1 MASRP
6 LVVHVV
12 GARPNY
18 MKVAPVYAALERR
31 GNVEQ
36 RLIHTGQH
44 YDAIMKD
51 VFFAELPLPRPH
63 VAARR
68 SDDSR
73 TRLIETR
80 SACSPTSSPSWSSWP
95 ATSTRHLPARSP
107 RPNAGIT
114 VCHIESGLRSGDW
127 SMPEERNRVITDH
140 LSTLLLTHSDDA
152 NKNLVAEAL
161 TARISFVGNTM
172 IDTLRANEGA
182 ALELEAW
189 REFGLEPGRYVLV
202 TLHRPSLV
210 DDPDLL
216 ARTIAALDDV
226 AESLPVIFPV
236 HPRTRKNL
244 DGSTRVL
251 LTEPLPYR
259 QFLSLEAKAAAVVT
273 DSGGIQEETTVL
285 RIPCFTLRENTERP
299 ITIELGTNTL
309 LGLEPERLRE
319 LPDAARGAE
328 ARPDPAALGWAG
340 GRTGSRRDRT
350 PRGRSHGLKVWVD
363 MTASAHVLVFRP
375 LIQLLRERGDE
386 VEITARDYAQTLQLL
401 ELHGLEAT
409 VDRPPRRTFAA
420 RQGTLAHL
428 APARAAQVGA
438 AARLRPRAGARL
450 ARAHDDVRAGSAS
463 RARRRTTTS
472 SRRCSTSS
480 ACAPRRRWSCRT
492 RSPPSGSHTSA
503 SSRRSFCAI
512 PA

>member
-1 MASRP
+1 MRP
-6 LVVHVV
+6 GILAAIERERPDWVLVYGDTNSTLA
-12 GARPNY
+12 GALS
-18 MKVAPVYAALERR
+18 AA
-31 GNVEQ
+31 
-36 RLIHTGQH
+36 
-44 YDAIMKD
+44 DAG
-51 VFFAELPLPRPH
+51 LPLAH
-63 VAARR
+63 VEA
-68 SDDSR
+68 
-73 TRLIETR
+73 
-80 SACSPTSSPSWSSWP
+80 
-95 ATSTRHLPARSP
+95 
-107 RPNAGIT
+107 
-114 VCHIESGLRSGDW
+114 GLRSGDW

-152 NKNLVAEAL
+152 DKNLVAEAL

-202 TLHRPSLV
+202 TLHRPRLV

-216 ARTIAALDDV
+216 ARTIAALDHV

-319 LPDAARGAE
+319 LPTLLAE
-328 ARPDPAALGWAG
+328 PKHGQIPPLWDGQAG
-340 GRTGSRRDRT
+340 
-350 PRGRSHGLKVWVD
+350 
-363 MTASAHVLVFRP
+363 
-375 LIQLLRERGDE
+375 E
-386 VEITARDYAQTLQLL
+386 
-401 ELHGLEAT
+401 
-409 VDRPPRRTFAA
+409 
-420 RQGTLAHL
+420 
-428 APARAAQVGA
+428 RAADEIERLVVGVTA
-438 AARLRPRAGARL
+438 
-450 ARAHDDVRAGSAS
+450 
-463 RARRRTTTS
+463 
-472 SRRCSTSS
+472 
-480 ACAPRRRWSCRT
+480 
-492 RSPPSGSHTSA
+492 
-503 SSRRSFCAI
+503 
-512 PA
+512 

>member
-18 MKVAPVYAALERR
+18 MKVAPVYAELERR
-31 GNVEQ
+31 GNLEH

-51 VFFAELPLPRPH
+51 VFFAELPLPTPH
-63 VAARR
+63 VALDAQTTE
-68 SDDSR
+68 DA
-73 TRLIETR
+73 LIGLEGVFTELR
-80 SACSPTSSPSWSSWP
+80 PDLVIVAGDVN
-95 ATSTRHLPARSP
+95 STLAGAVAASKL
-107 RPNAGIT
+107 GIT

-152 NKNLVAEAL
+152 DKNLVAEAI

-172 IDTLRANEGA
+172 IDTLRASEGA

-202 TLHRPSLV
+202 TLHRPRLV

-244 DGSTRVL
+244 DSSTRVL
-251 LTEPLPYR
+251 MTEPLPYR

-273 DSGGIQEETTVL
+273 DSGGIQEETTAL

-319 LPDAARGAE
+319 LPTLLAE
-328 ARPDPAALGWAG
+328 PKHGQIPPLWDGHAG
-340 GRTGSRRDRT
+340 
-350 PRGRSHGLKVWVD
+350 
-363 MTASAHVLVFRP
+363 
-375 LIQLLRERGDE
+375 E
-386 VEITARDYAQTLQLL
+386 
-401 ELHGLEAT
+401 
-409 VDRPPRRTFAA
+409 
-420 RQGTLAHL
+420 
-428 APARAAQVGA
+428 RAAEEIERLVVGVTA
-438 AARLRPRAGARL
+438 
-450 ARAHDDVRAGSAS
+450 
-463 RARRRTTTS
+463 
-472 SRRCSTSS
+472 
-480 ACAPRRRWSCRT
+480 
-492 RSPPSGSHTSA
+492 
-503 SSRRSFCAI
+503 
-512 PA
+512 